1 MKHNL
6 FKLIGGNGGKIG
18 KLIENVLINLWV
30 YVLYGICLYYL
41 SGVEGMFFGGF
52 LLYWTYISHRMSHS
66 VWPFSVV
73 HLYHHRE
80 RGLGKDVGQFFYD
93 IVILGG
99 GLFWVLNYQR
109 QTLVYYLCVYISIHF
124 INYHGFGS
132 GAHIDHHRDLGKN
145 FSPNFFDILYD
156 TDDGKIEKSGH
167 MVWNIL
173 FWFFC
178 FLAYQRLSLK
188 GKIIGI

>member
-1 MKHNL
+1 MNKIRLL
-6 FKLIGGNGGKIG
+6 FD
-18 KLIENVLINLWV
+18 NVMINLWV
-30 YVLYGICLYYL
+30 YVLYAIVLYYL
-41 SGVEGMFFGGF
+41 SGIEGMFFGGF

-80 RGLGKDVGQFFYD
+80 EGLGKDIGQFFYD

-109 QTLVYYLCVYISIHF
+109 KVLLYYLCVYISIHF
-124 INYHGFGS
+124 INYHGFQS
-132 GAHIDHHRDLGKN
+132 AAHIDHHYEMEKN

-156 TDDGKIEKSGH
+156 SDDGRIENCGH
-167 MVWNIL
+167 MAWNIL
-173 FWFFC
+173 FWFII
-178 FLAYQRLSLK
+178 FLGNERFSLANK
-188 GKIIGI
+188 V